1 MIRQFVRLWLTV
13 MIPVMLLVGLAH
25 HYGTQA
31 TARAA
36 YVEGLRVG
44 LQTSFASTRQQIGA
58 LKIDDWAS
66 SLPKLRAAY
75 AADLRFDLVPVANAK
90 LRSSRLEASRFEQG
104 DVAFAI
110 GRRGATHAYQ
120 RIPGTPLTIG
130 SDLVIPI
137 DDDISP
143 TLYVILAVATVSVL
157 VMWLWFHPSWLALER
172 LGKLA
177 DDESSAT
184 GHRVA
189 SDGGDRKGSPFASAI
204 DRVGTQLTDLM
215 HTHRSRSNSVA
226 HELTAPISQL
236 SFALEL
242 LKERPDS
249 PDAPRLLDGMRED
262 LQALDELVSES
273 LDYARLGSR
282 KPDLVETSLSALMR
296 SAVADAGKLPQH
308 DRRILSID
316 LPGERDRVLCDPRQ
330 MGRAIFNLIRN
341 AVRHADAMIV
351 VHAEIEGATT
361 WVHVDDDGP
370 GIPENRRASLFE
382 PFERGETEAGTS
394 VRGWGL
400 GLAIVHQ
407 IVTMHGGRARIEQ
420 SPYGGARVSIGW

>member
-75 AADLRFDLVPVANAK
+75 AADLRFDLVPVASAK

-143 TLYVILAVATVSVL
+143 TLYVILAVATVSML

-172 LGKLA
+172 LGKLTE
-177 DDESSAT
+177 DGSSP
-184 GHRVA
+184 GRQRVA
-189 SDGGDRKGSPFASAI
+189 SDRGDRTSFLFASAI
-204 DRVGTQLTDLM
+204 DRVATRLTDLLQ
-215 HTHRSRSNSVA
+215 TQRTRNNSVA

-242 LKERPDS
+242 LRERPDS
-249 PDAPRLLDGMRED
+249 PDAPRLLAGMRED
-262 LQALDELVSES
+262 LQVLDDLVSES
-273 LDYARLGSR
+273 LEQARLGSW
-282 KPDLVETSLSALMR
+282 KPDLVETSLSELMR
-296 SAVADAGKLPQH
+296 GAVAAAGKLPRH
-308 DRRILSID
+308 DRQILSID
-316 LPGERDRVLCDPRQ
+316 LPGERDRVRCDRRQ
-330 MGRAIFNLIRN
+330 MGRAVFNLIRN

-351 VHAEIEGATT
+351 VHAEVEGATT
-361 WVHVDDDGP
+361 WIHVDDDGP
-370 GIPENRRASLFE
+370 GIPEPLRASLFA
-382 PFERGETEAGTS
+382 PFARGDAEADAPTS
-394 VRGWGL
+394 GWGL
-400 GLAIVHQ
+400 GLAIVQQ
-407 IVTMHGGRARIEQ
+407 IATMHGGRTRIEE
-420 SPYGGARVSIGW
+420 SPFGGARVSIGW